1 VDAKQQR
8 HLGFSWAWL
17 WQHWAGL
24 PANIGDATWN
34 DAKYNTVPWNTPGGG
49 ADFCLDRERRHPR
62 REECKCGLHVG
73 LDHPNGGRRSSLARR
88 HDERRMAA
96 QKRCRNRADHLSRV
110 LYERGSDRA
119 GVLQYGPDLSV
130 SYLVPVSELSSL
142 WLTALGGFAVV
153 LIVRGQL
160 LRRLQ
165 TTADATVRQAPRPCP
180 KPFTV
185 ASLLRRRY
193 RSGLTPIADQSAN
206 IMGLQLSVGCSQRRC
221 L

>member
-1 VDAKQQR
+1 MVAGTDTGGDQAPR
-8 HLGFSWAWL
+8 TIPLYNVSTAWTRSSNGTSGFPGPGFGSTG
-17 WQHWAGL
+17 QGF
-24 PANIGDATWN
+24 PANIGDAMWN

-130 SYLVPVSELSSL
+130 SYLVPVSELS
-142 WLTALGGFAVV
+142 
-153 LIVRGQL
+153 RL
-160 LRRLQ
+160 L
-165 TTADATVRQAPRPCP
+165 AD
-180 KPFTV
+180 
-185 ASLLRRRY
+185 S
-193 RSGLTPIADQSAN
+193 RSS
-206 IMGLQLSVGCSQRRC
+206 
-221 L
+221 